1 MKGFR
6 SLALPFWSILI
17 AIVLWVQVHGA
28 GMGSLRMDVSLQ
40 VRDVP
45 TDMVIVNDLPE
56 QVSITITGLQTQLNA
71 LDSKNLFV
79 SVDASV
85 LKKPGVIEQALD
97 VSKITL
103 PVGLKVEKI
112 QPDSVQLQVDHVV
125 TRSLDVQPNF
135 NLPQGWEAIQV
146 VVTPAVVKL
155 TGPEVWLSTLNKIET
170 AAIRL
175 DQASGLFDVSTS
187 LVALSG
193 KGIHVQGSD
202 GTVRVRGELVLKKA
216 EEPEPVNIE
225 DVTRA
230 QAPETELAD
239 VPTAVKSIDKT
250 PEPGAVNAKVAVD
263 VDALDTYAEDIPAEA
278 IVDAQQEEIDAL
290 TSSVEDRESD
300 SFPEDILAAPTV
312 EEALPVEDVYARP
325 ATPIQE

>member
-1 MKGFR
+1 MMKGFR
-6 SLALPFWSILI
+6 RLALPFWSILI

-28 GMGSLRMDVSLQ
+28 GMGSLRMDVALQ

-71 LDSKNLFV
+71 LESKNLFV

-85 LKKPGVIEQALD
+85 LKKPGVIVQALD

-125 TRSLDVQPNF
+125 TRNIEVQPNF
-135 NLPQGWEAIQV
+135 DLPQGWEATLV
-146 VVTPAVVKL
+146 VVTPATVKL

-175 DQASGLFDVSTS
+175 DQASGLFDITTS
-187 LVALSG
+187 LIPLSG
-193 KGIHVQGSD
+193 KGIHVQDSEGI
-202 GTVRVRGELVLKKA
+202 VRVRGELVLKQT
-216 EEPEPVNIE
+216 EIPEPVNIE
-225 DVTRA
+225 EVTRA
-230 QAPETELAD
+230 QTPVIDQAPELPDELAP
-239 VPTAVKSIDKT
+239 V
-250 PEPGAVNAKVAVD
+250 
-263 VDALDTYAEDIPAEA
+263 DTYAEEISAAKIVQSPSDQDERQGNGAEA
-278 IVDAQQEEIDAL
+278 GAASEVLLPADE
-290 TSSVEDRESD
+290 
-300 SFPEDILAAPTV
+300 LAVPRA
-312 EEALPVEDVYARP
+312 EDVAP
-325 ATPIQE
+325 AQDSYTNPAPQIQE